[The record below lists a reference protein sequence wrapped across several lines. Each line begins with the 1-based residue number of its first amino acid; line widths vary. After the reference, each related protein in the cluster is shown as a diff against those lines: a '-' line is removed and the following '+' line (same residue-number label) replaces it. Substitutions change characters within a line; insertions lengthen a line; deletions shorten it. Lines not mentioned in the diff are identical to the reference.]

1 MSSPSSPELFESLSH
16 PALEPLVIDEVDSAL
31 ALKYYVLFSRVNDEP
46 AICLSQNYLPDSLG
60 FLSKYAL
67 DYPVF
72 LLDQD
77 SYDRL
82 YNRFLELRTDTE
94 LGQIGGPDDRMAE
107 VAEEEEGFSLAEF
120 LRNKADLLSSEEAA
134 PIIRFVNA
142 LFYQAIKKGASDI
155 HIEAHEH
162 KGEVRFRIDGALV
175 KYVDLDLRIINLVIS
190 RIKVISNLD
199 ISEKRVAQDGRT
211 QVNIAKRT
219 LDIRVSVLPTYYGE
233 RVVMRILMESEEI
246 PHLKELGFE
255 QSLIGQLEGLLEHSH
270 GIILVTGPTGS
281 GKSTTLHS
289 FLQQVATPQKNIITV
304 EDPVEYKADN
314 INQVQANAKVG
325 LTFAAG
331 LRSILRQDP
340 DVIMIGEIRDGE
352 TASIAI
358 QAALTGHL
366 VFSTLHTN
374 TATGAITR
382 LVDMGVER
390 FLVSSSLLGVLAQRL
405 VRKLCEHCKTEDE
418 LAESYAETLGFPSG
432 AVIYKAVGCPVC
444 SHTGYK
450 GRRAIGELFVP
461 DEEMVSLFK
470 ETIEEH
476 AIRELATQK
485 GMRTLQD
492 QLKTLVT
499 QGVTSMDE
507 AIRIGIKSR

>member
-1 MSSPSSPELFESLSH
+1 MFQTLANPNLKPAELEG
-16 PALEPLVIDEVDSAL
+16 VDSSL
-31 ALKYYVLFSRVNDEP
+31 ALKYFVLFAEVDGKT
-46 AICLSQNYLPDSLG
+46 AICLSQTYLSESLG
-60 FLSKYAL
+60 FLSKYKL
-67 DYPVF
+67 DSQIY
-72 LLDQD
+72 LLDSD

-82 YNRFLELRTDTE
+82 YNQFLEIRTDSQLSE
-94 LGQIGGPDDRMAE
+94 IGANDEQMSE

-120 LRNKADLLSSEEAA
+120 LRNKADLLNSEEAA

-175 KYVDLDLRIINLVIS
+175 RYVDLDLRIINLVIS

-211 QVNIAKRT
+211 QVRIAKRT
-219 LDIRVSVLPTYYGE
+219 LDIRVSILPTYYGE
-233 RVVMRILMESEEI
+233 RVVMRILMESDDI
-246 PHLKELGFE
+246 PHLQELGFDKHLIS
-255 QSLIGQLEGLLEHSH
+255 SLESLLDHSH
-270 GIILVTGPTGS
+270 GIVLVTGPTGS

-289 FLQQVATPQKNIITV
+289 FLQQVATPEKNIITV

-340 DVIMIGEIRDGE
+340 DVIMIGEIRDSE

-358 QAALTGHL
+358 QSALTGHL

-405 VRKLCEHCKTEDE
+405 VRKLCDSCKIEDE
-418 LAESYAETLGFPSG
+418 LAESYAEEFGFKKG
-432 AVIYKAVGCPVC
+432 VKIYKSAGCTAC
-444 SHTGYK
+444 NYTGYK
-450 GRRAIGELFVP
+450 GRRAIGELFIP
-461 DEEMVSLFK
+461 NEEMIAVFK

-476 AIRELATQK
+476 TIREKAIEQ
-485 GMRTLQD
+485 GMRTIRD
-492 QLKTLVT
+492 QLITLVSS
-499 QGVTSMDE
+499 GVTSMDE

>member
-1 MSSPSSPELFESLSH
+1 MSANTIERFKRLSNL
-16 PALEPLVIDEVDSAL
+16 ALEPASFDGVDQAL
-31 ALKYYVLFSRVNDEP
+31 ALKYYVLFAVVNDQT
-46 AICLSQNYLPDSLG
+46 AICLGELYLAESLG
-60 FLSKYAL
+60 LLNKFAL
-67 DYPVF
+67 DLPIY

-77 SYDRL
+77 SFDRL
-82 YNRFLELRTDTE
+82 YNRFLEQKTDTE
-94 LGQIGGPDDRMAE
+94 LSNIGGTNDPMAD

-155 HIEAHEH
+155 HIEPHEH

-175 KYVDLDLRIINLVIS
+175 RYVDLDLRIINLVIS

-199 ISEKRVAQDGRT
+199 ISEKRISQDGRT
-211 QVNIAKRT
+211 QVNIARRT

-233 RVVMRILMESEEI
+233 RVVMRILMESNDI
-246 PHLKELGFE
+246 PHLSELGFE
-255 QSLIGQLEGLLEHSH
+255 QSLIASLDGLLDHSH

-289 FLQQVATPQKNIITV
+289 FLQRVATPQKNIITV

-314 INQVQANAKVG
+314 INQVQANNKVG
-325 LTFAAG
+325 LNFAAG

-340 DVIMIGEIRDGE
+340 DVIMIGEIRDNE

-374 TATGAITR
+374 TSTGAITR
-382 LVDMGVER
+382 LVDMDVER

-405 VRKLCEHCKTEDE
+405 VRKLCTECKQEDE
-418 LAESYAETLGFPSG
+418 LAESYEEEFGFVKG
-432 AVIYKAVGCPVC
+432 TRIYKAVGCPLC
-444 SHTGYK
+444 NHTGYK
-450 GRRAIGELFVP
+450 GRRAIGELFIP
-461 DEEMVSLFK
+461 DDEMIALFK

-476 AIRELATQK
+476 SIRDLAIRK

-492 QLKTLVT
+492 QLIALVAE
-499 QGVTSMDE
+499 GVTGMDE
-507 AIRIGIKSR
+507 AIRIGIKSK

>member
-1 MSSPSSPELFESLSH
+1 MSRSAIERFPRLNGAS
-16 PALEPLVIDEVDSAL
+16 LEPTLCEGIDRAL
-31 ALKYYVLFSRVNDEP
+31 SLKYFVLFAAVNGKT
-46 AICLSQNYLPDSLG
+46 AICLSEAYLADSLG
-60 FLSKYAL
+60 FLSKYSL
-67 DYPVF
+67 DLPIY

-77 SYDRL
+77 SFDRL
-82 YNRFLELRTDTE
+82 YNRFLEQRTDDE
-94 LGQIGGPDDRMAE
+94 LSKLGGADDPMAE

-120 LRNKADLLSSEEAA
+120 LRNKADLLSSEESA

-155 HIEAHEH
+155 HIEPHEH

-175 KYVDLDLRIINLVIS
+175 RYVDLDLRIINLVIS

-199 ISEKRVAQDGRT
+199 IAEKRKTQDGRT
-211 QVNIAKRT
+211 QVNIARRT
-219 LDIRVSVLPTYYGE
+219 LDIRVSILPTYYGE
-233 RVVMRILMESEEI
+233 RVVMRILMESETI
-246 PHLKELGFE
+246 PHLKELGF
-255 QSLIGQLEGLLEHSH
+255 SGALITKLEGLLEHSH

-289 FLQQVATPQKNIITV
+289 FLQQVAEPHKNIITV

-314 INQVQANAKVG
+314 INQVQARADIG
-325 LTFAAG
+325 FTFASA

-340 DVIMIGEIRDGE
+340 DVIMIGEIRDNE

-358 QAALTGHL
+358 RAALTGHL

-374 TATGAITR
+374 TSTGAVTR

-405 VRKLCEHCKTEDE
+405 VRKLCERCRTEDE
-418 LAESYAETLGFPSG
+418 LAETYETEFGIRRG
-432 AVIYKAVGCPVC
+432 TKIYKAVGCPEC
-444 SHTGYK
+444 NHTGYK
-450 GRRAIGELFVP
+450 GRRAIGELFIP
-461 DEEMVSLFK
+461 DDEMLALFK

-476 AIRELATQK
+476 MIRELAIRK
-485 GMRTLQD
+485 GMQTLQQ
-492 QLKTLVT
+492 QLKELVIA
-499 QGVTSMDE
+499 GVTSMDE
-507 AIRIGIKSR
+507 AVRIGIRSE

>member
-1 MSSPSSPELFESLSH
+1 MIGGADRFPRLSGH
-16 PALEPLVIDEVDSAL
+16 NLEPALYEGVDQTLS
-31 ALKYYVLFSRVNDEP
+31 LKYYVLFAKVEEKIV
-46 AICLSQNYLPDSLG
+46 ICLGEPYLAESLG
-60 FLSKYAL
+60 FLSKYAVDL
-67 DYPVF
+67 PIYI
-72 LLDQD
+72 LDQD
-77 SYDRL
+77 SFDRL
-82 YNRFLELRTDTE
+82 YNHFLEIRTDTE
-94 LGQIGGPDDRMAE
+94 LSKIGGSDDPMAE

-120 LRNKADLLSSEEAA
+120 LRNKADLLSSEESA

-155 HIEAHEH
+155 HIEPHEH

-175 KYVDLDLRIINLVIS
+175 RYVDLDLRIINLVVS

-199 ISEKRVAQDGRT
+199 IAERRKTQDGRT
-211 QVNIAKRT
+211 QVNIARRT
-219 LDIRVSVLPTYYGE
+219 LDIRVSILPTYYGE
-233 RVVMRILMESEEI
+233 RVVMRILMESESI
-246 PHLKELGFE
+246 PRLQELGFD
-255 QSLIGQLEGLLEHSH
+255 SDLIKGLEGLLEHSH

-289 FLQQVATPQKNIITV
+289 FLQQVASPQKNVITV

-314 INQVQANAKVG
+314 INQVQAKADVG
-325 LTFAAG
+325 LDFAAA

-358 QAALTGHL
+358 QSALTGHL

-405 VRKLCEHCKTEDE
+405 VRKLCEHCKVEDD
-418 LAESYAETLGFPSG
+418 LAETYEETFGFKKG
-432 AVIYKAVGCPVC
+432 TKIYKAVGCPLC

-450 GRRAIGELFVP
+450 GRRAIGELFIP
-461 DEEMVSLFK
+461 DDESVMLFK

-476 AIRELATQK
+476 TIRDLAIKK
-485 GMRTLQD
+485 GMKTLQGR
-492 QLKTLVT
+492 LIALVAEGT
-499 QGVTSMDE
+499 TSMDE
-507 AIRIGIKSR
+507 AIRIGIKNR